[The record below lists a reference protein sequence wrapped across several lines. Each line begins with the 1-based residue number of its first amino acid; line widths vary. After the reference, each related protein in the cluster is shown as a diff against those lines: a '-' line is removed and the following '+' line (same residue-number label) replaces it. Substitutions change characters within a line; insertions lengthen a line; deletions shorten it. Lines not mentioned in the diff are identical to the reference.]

1 MQISVIIPVYN
12 RQSTIER
19 AINSVL
25 AQRLPAQEII
35 VVDDGS
41 SDATATLVKQYSDV
55 TCLQQTNQGVSAARN
70 AGIRAASSEWI
81 ALLDSD
87 DEWLPEKLSE
97 QHKALQQQ
105 GNSAEALIC
114 HCDEIWIR
122 NGKRVNPMK
131 KHAKTGGEIYP
142 NCLPLCV
149 ISPSAVMIHKQVF
162 ETIGLF
168 DTDLPAC
175 EDYDM
180 WLRVCARLPV
190 LYVDKPLLKKYGG
203 HSDQLS
209 HKYPAM
215 DRFRIRAL
223 EKIIRTG
230 SLSPEHLQMTLDQL
244 RTKFRIYQ
252 QGAIKHDNIAEA
264 ENMQQQIQDLLL

>member
-12 RQSTIER
+12 RQSTIAR
-19 AINSVL
+19 AIDSVL
-25 AQRLPAQEII
+25 AQQFPPQEVI

-41 SDATATLVKQYSDV
+41 TDSTASLVQQYSGV
-55 TCLQQTNQGVSAARN
+55 TCLQQSNQGVSAARN
-70 AGIRAASSEWI
+70 TGIKAANSEWI

-97 QHKALQQQ
+97 QREALQQQ
-105 GNSAEALIC
+105 EESAQALVC

-131 KHAKTGGEIYP
+131 KHAKTGGNIYP

-149 ISPSAVMIHKQVF
+149 ISPSAVMIHQQVF

-168 DTDLPAC
+168 DTGLPAC

-180 WLRVCARLPV
+180 WLRVCSRLPV

-203 HSDQLS
+203 HPDQLS

-215 DRFRIRAL
+215 DRFRIRAM
-223 EKIIRTG
+223 EKIIRAG
-230 SLSPEHLQMTLDQL
+230 SLSPEHREMTLDQL
-244 RTKFRIYQ
+244 RRKFRIFR
-252 QGAIKHDNIAEA
+252 QGAVKHGNIAEA
-264 ENMQQQIQDLLL
+264 EKLQHQIQDLLL